1 MNRIYQGRH
10 IYENVLKHI
19 KHQMGHCQSTAIIA
33 IITII
38 AIIAIIARADQL
50 DAEFRAATGLAEKT
64 EESVSALLG
73 NI

>member
-1 MNRIYQGRH
+1 
-10 IYENVLKHI
+10 
-19 KHQMGHCQSTAIIA
+19 MGHCQST
-33 IITII
+33 

-64 EESVSALLG
+64 EESVSALLR

>member
-1 MNRIYQGRH
+1 
-10 IYENVLKHI
+10 
-19 KHQMGHCQSTAIIA
+19 MGHCQSTAI
-33 IITII
+33 T

-64 EESVSALLG
+64 EESVSALLR

>member
-19 KHQMGHCQSTAIIA
+19 KHQMGHCQRTAIIA
-33 IITII
+33 IV
-38 AIIAIIARADQL
+38 ARADQL

-64 EESVSALLG
+64 EESVSALLR